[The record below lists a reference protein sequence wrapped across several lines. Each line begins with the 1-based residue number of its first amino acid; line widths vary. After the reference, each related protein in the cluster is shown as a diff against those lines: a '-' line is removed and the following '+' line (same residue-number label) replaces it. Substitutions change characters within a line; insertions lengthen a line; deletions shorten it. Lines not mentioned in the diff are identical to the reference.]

1 MLIDWFTVGAQALNF
16 IILVWLM
23 KRFLYKPILHAIDE
37 REKRIAAELTDA
49 AAKKAEAKKES
60 EEFQRKN
67 EEFDKNRAALLTK
80 AQEDAKADGQRLK
93 DEAQKAAEAL
103 KAKQLAAAKSEE
115 QAAAH
120 DISVRTQKEVFSIAG
135 KALRDLA
142 GVGLE
147 ERMIDVFI
155 QKLRSL
161 SADQKWILATK
172 AGDSP
177 KPVVV
182 RTAFDVNQ
190 AQRDST
196 ISAVKEVLGP
206 TTDVKL
212 ETAPALIS
220 GMELMA
226 NGHKVAWS
234 IAEYLHSMEA
244 VTLKGNPEHGV

>member
-37 REKRIAAELTDA
+37 REKLIAAELADA
-49 AAKKAEAKKES
+49 AAKKADAKKES
-60 EEFQRKN
+60 EEFLRKN
-67 EEFDKNRAALLTK
+67 EEFDKARAALLAK
-80 AQEDAKADGQRLK
+80 AQDEARAAGQQVK
-93 DEAQKAAEAL
+93 EEAQKAAEAL
-103 KAKQLAAAKSEE
+103 KAKQTAAAKSEE
-115 QAAAH
+115 TAAEQA
-120 DISVRTQKEVFSIAG
+120 IFIRTQKEVFSVAG

-142 GVGLE
+142 GVALE
-147 ERMIDVFI
+147 ERLIEIFI
-155 QKLRSL
+155 QKLRGL

-172 AGDSP
+172 AGETA

-182 RTAFDVNQ
+182 RTAFEVNQ

-206 TTDVKL
+206 TTDVTL
-212 ETAPALIS
+212 ETAPSLIG
-220 GMELMA
+220 GMELTA

-234 IAEYLHSMEA
+234 IADYLHSLGA
-244 VTLKGNPEHGV
+244 VGLKGAPEHGL